1 MISPAAVIILFSEIN
16 FGQSMRNQDA
26 ELFTPAEAAVLSRL
40 SLKAVNNAIDRKT
53 VPARRSGR
61 GRLLDRPA
69 LLSLALE
76 RRLAGDTTLEFR
88 RRLFAE
94 IAAGPT
100 RRIVTVG
107 ALKIDLIEP
116 RREVMERVKQLRR
129 AERFVTVDPEIMGG
143 NPVFRGTR
151 VPVHLIDEK
160 LRLGETVERLGED
173 YPRVTEEMIRLAPI
187 YAAAHPL
194 RGRPRK
200 KPWVGWR
207 LVSTTTVPLREL
219 NEG

>member
-1 MISPAAVIILFSEIN
+1 
-16 FGQSMRNQDA
+16 MRKQDI

-40 SLKAVNNAIDRKT
+40 SLKAVNNAIDKKT

-76 RRLAGDTTLEFR
+76 RRLAGDTTPEFR

-94 IAAGPT
+94 IAAGPR

-107 ALKIDLIEP
+107 TLKVDLIEP

-129 AERFVTVDPEIMGG
+129 AERLVTVDSEIMGG

-151 VPVHLIDEK
+151 VPVHLVDEK
-160 LRLGETVERLGED
+160 LRLGETVERLCED
-173 YPRVTEEMIRLAPI
+173 YPRVSEEMIRLAPI

-200 KPWVGWR
+200 QPWSGWR
-207 LVSTTTVPLREL
+207 HVSRAIVPLGEL
-219 NEG
+219 NER

>member
-1 MISPAAVIILFSEIN
+1 
-16 FGQSMRNQDA
+16 MRKEQTD
-26 ELFTPAEAAVLSRL
+26 LFTTAEAAVLSRL

-53 VPARRSGR
+53 VSARRAGG

-76 RRLAGDTTLEFR
+76 RRLAGDTTPEFR

-94 IAAGPT
+94 IAAAPRG
-100 RRIVTVG
+100 RALILG
-107 ALKIDLIEP
+107 ALKVDLVAP
-116 RREVMERVKQLRR
+116 RREITERVKELRR
-129 AERFVTVDPEIMGG
+129 AQRLVTVDPETMGG
-143 NPVFRGTR
+143 APVFRGTR

-160 LRLGETVERLGED
+160 LRLGETVQRLRED
-173 YPRVTEEMIRLAPI
+173 YPRVTEEMIRLAAT

-200 KPWVGWR
+200 QPWPGWR
-207 LVSTTTVPLREL
+207 LASTSTVPL
-219 NEG
+219 GDTS

>member
-1 MISPAAVIILFSEIN
+1 
-16 FGQSMRNQDA
+16 MRNQET

-40 SLKAVNNAIDRKT
+40 SLKAVNNAIDKKT
-53 VPARRSGR
+53 ILARRSGR

-76 RRLAGDTTLEFR
+76 RRLAGDTTPEFR

-94 IAAGPT
+94 IAAAP
-100 RRIVTVG
+100 RRRVVTVG
-107 ALKIDLIEP
+107 ALKVDLIEP

-129 AERFVTVDPEIMGG
+129 AERVVTVDPEIMGG

-160 LRLGETVERLGED
+160 LRLGETVERLCED
-173 YPRVTEEMIRLAPI
+173 YPRVSEEMIRLASI

-200 KPWVGWR
+200 KQWAGWR
-207 LVSTTTVPLREL
+207 HVSTTVVPMREL
-219 NEG
+219 NER

>member
-1 MISPAAVIILFSEIN
+1 MH
-16 FGQSMRNQDA
+16 NQETD
-26 ELFTPAEAAVLSRL
+26 LFTPAEAAVLSRL

-76 RRLAGDTTLEFR
+76 RRLASDTTPEFR

-129 AERFVTVDPEIMGG
+129 AERVVTVDPEIMGG

-160 LRLGETVERLGED
+160 LRLGETVERLCED
-173 YPRVTEEMIRLAPI
+173 YPRVSEAMIRLAPI

-200 KPWVGWR
+200 QPWHDRPPIAVW
-207 LVSTTTVPLREL
+207 SIPLADLDRS
-219 NEG
+219 

>member
-1 MISPAAVIILFSEIN
+1 MH
-16 FGQSMRNQDA
+16 NQETD
-26 ELFTPAEAAVLSRL
+26 LFTPAEAAVLSRL
-40 SLKAVNNAIDRKT
+40 SLKAVNNAIDKKT
-53 VPARRSGR
+53 ILARRSGR

-76 RRLAGDTTLEFR
+76 RRLAGDTTPEFR

-94 IAAGPT
+94 IAAAP
-100 RRIVTVG
+100 RRRVVTVG
-107 ALKIDLIEP
+107 ALKVDLIEP

-129 AERFVTVDPEIMGG
+129 AERFVIVDPEIMGG

-160 LRLGETVERLGED
+160 LRLGETVERLRED
-173 YPRVTEEMIRLAPI
+173 YPRVAEEMIRLAPI

-200 KPWVGWR
+200 QPWHDRPPIAVW
-207 LVSTTTVPLREL
+207 SIPLADLDRS
-219 NEG
+219 

>member
-1 MISPAAVIILFSEIN
+1 
-16 FGQSMRNQDA
+16 MREP

-40 SLKAVNNAIDRKT
+40 SLKAVNNAIDKKT

-76 RRLAGDTTLEFR
+76 RRLASDTTPEFR
-88 RRLFAE
+88 RRLFAK
-94 IAAGPT
+94 IAAGP
-100 RRIVTVG
+100 RRRVVTVG
-107 ALKIDLIEP
+107 ALKVDLIEP
-116 RREVMERVKQLRR
+116 RREVTERVKQLRR
-129 AERFVTVDPEIMGG
+129 AERFVAVDPEIMGG

-160 LRLGETVERLGED
+160 LRLGETPERLRED
-173 YPRVTEEMIRLAPI
+173 YPRVTEEMIHLAPI

-200 KPWVGWR
+200 SPWAGWR
-207 LVSTTTVPLREL
+207 HVSTTIVPPREL
-219 NEG
+219 NER

>member
-1 MISPAAVIILFSEIN
+1 
-16 FGQSMRNQDA
+16 MRQHGP

-40 SLKAVNNAIDRKT
+40 NLKAVNNAIDKKT
-53 VPARRSGR
+53 VIARRSGA

-69 LLSLALE
+69 LVCLSLE
-76 RRLAGDTTLEFR
+76 RRLAGDTTAEFR

-94 IAAGPT
+94 IAASPE
-100 RRIVTVG
+100 RRIVMVG

-116 RREVMERVKQLRR
+116 RREVMARVKELRR
-129 AERFVTVDPEIMGG
+129 AERLVVVDPEIMGG

-160 LRLGETVERLGED
+160 LRLGETGERLRED
-173 YPRVTEEMIRLAPI
+173 YPRVSEEMIRLAPI

-200 KPWVGWR
+200 KPWAGWR
-207 LVSTTTVPLREL
+207 HVSATLVPREL
-219 NEG
+219 NER